1 MIEFPLEVGI
11 LGWVSTA
18 VFWVDVVVAVWKIIR
33 VMSSKL

>member
-18 VFWVDVVVAVWKIIR
+18 VFWVAVVLVVWKITEQIMR
-33 VMSSKL
+33 K